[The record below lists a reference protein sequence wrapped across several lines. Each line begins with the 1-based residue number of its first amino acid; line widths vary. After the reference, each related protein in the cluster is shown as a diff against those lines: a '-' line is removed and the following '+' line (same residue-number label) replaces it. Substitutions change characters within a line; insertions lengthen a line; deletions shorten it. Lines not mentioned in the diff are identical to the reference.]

1 MEEQGKVMLM
11 VGIFLRKC
19 LPDTEAC
26 VLSHTQVSEQGL
38 RDKEQKTELALNR
51 LSD

>member
-1 MEEQGKVMLM
+1 MEEQGKVILM
-11 VGIFLRKC
+11 VGTFLRKS

-26 VLSHTQVSEQGL
+26 ILSHTHVSEQRL
-38 RDKEQKTELALNR
+38 RDREQKTELALNR